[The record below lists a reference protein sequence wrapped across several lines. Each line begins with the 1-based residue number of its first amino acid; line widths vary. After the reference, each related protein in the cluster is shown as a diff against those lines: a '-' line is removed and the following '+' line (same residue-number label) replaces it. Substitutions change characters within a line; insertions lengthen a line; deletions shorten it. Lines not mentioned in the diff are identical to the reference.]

1 MHRVVVNLET
11 SLTVNLSRWFE
22 MILMIAC
29 AVVGKGRV
37 IKNEASALGAKRKYV
52 RRMVSSLLR
61 KLCET
66 VHNAMV
72 TT

>member
-1 MHRVVVNLET
+1 
-11 SLTVNLSRWFE
+11 